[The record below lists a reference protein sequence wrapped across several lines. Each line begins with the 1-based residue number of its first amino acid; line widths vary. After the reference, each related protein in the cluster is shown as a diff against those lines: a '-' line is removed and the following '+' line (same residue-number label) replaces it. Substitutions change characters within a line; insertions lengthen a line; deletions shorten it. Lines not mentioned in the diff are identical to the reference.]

1 MKSVGLLL
9 NMWTEV
15 AVVVRIMRIEIMHD
29 HVDKDSEYGDNWANH
44 DIDAEVNVV
53 DVGDGEGDGN
63 GLEWVQRS

>member
-15 AVVVRIMRIEIMHD
+15 TVVRIMRIEIMHD

-44 DIDAEVNVV
+44 EIDAEVNVV

>member
-1 MKSVGLLL
+1 MKSVRLLL

-15 AVVVRIMRIEIMHD
+15 TVVVRIMRIEIMHD

-44 DIDAEVNVV
+44 EIDAELNVV

-63 GLEWVQRS
+63 GL